1 MPEILET
8 PNIAQATDAF
18 ISGQHQL
25 FINNEWVDA
34 TSGEILT
41 VINPA
46 SGEAIATVAAASTA
60 DIDSAVNAARQAF
73 DHGPWRTMGAT
84 ARAELLLKLADLVAQ
99 HGQTFSETEVL
110 CTGMPMATAAAL
122 APIVG
127 RDWLR
132 YYAGWATKIAGETLA
147 QDPLPFPGA
156 ATESFLMTRKEPVG
170 VAAQIVPWNFP
181 LGMTIMKL
189 GPALAAGCTVVLKPD
204 EHTPL
209 SALLLARLTKE
220 AGFPDGVINIVPGYG
235 HVAGAA
241 LAEHPLVDK
250 ISFTGSTEVGRKI
263 VDACKGNLKKVTLE
277 LGGKSPF
284 IVMPDADLNKAI
296 PMAVMQG
303 YFLQGQNCVCPSRM
317 LVHHSIYDQFIAG
330 VKAGAESLMIGP
342 GLNPETTLGPLVS
355 ARQLSRVQSYVDA
368 GQQEG
373 AELITGGAALDR
385 PGNFMPP
392 TLFAGCYRDM
402 KIVREEIFGP
412 VLTVTKLETDD
423 IAEVIDYANDTVY
436 GLNGSVWTE
445 NIGTAMRISS
455 GVRSGIVGINAHTMS
470 DIHGGLGGY
479 KQSGWGREMGSE
491 SLDAYLE
498 TKTVIMHY

>member
-1 MPEILET
+1 MPEVIET
-8 PNIAQATDAF
+8 PNISQATEQF
-18 ISGQHQL
+18 INANHQL
-25 FINNEWVDA
+25 FINNQWLDGS
-34 TSGEILT
+34 SGETLT

-46 SGEAIATVAAASTA
+46 TGEAIASVPAASRA
-60 DIDSAVNAARQAF
+60 DVDMAVNAARVAF

-84 ARAELLLKLADLVAQ
+84 ARAALMLKLADLVEQ

-110 CTGMPMATAAAL
+110 CTGMPMTSAANL
-122 APIVG
+122 APMLA

-132 YYAGWATKIAGETLA
+132 YYAGWSTKISGETLA

-156 ATESFLMTRKEPVG
+156 TTESFLMTRKEPIG
-170 VAAQIVPWNFP
+170 VAAQIVPWNYP
-181 LGMTIMKL
+181 LGMTILKM

-220 AGFPDGVINIVPGYG
+220 AGFPDGVINIIPGYG
-235 HVAGAA
+235 QVAGAA

-284 IVMPDADLNKAI
+284 IVMPDADLSKAI
-296 PMAVMQG
+296 PMAVMLG

-317 LVHHSIYDQFIAG
+317 LVHHSLYDQFIDG
-330 VKAGAESLMIGP
+330 VKTGAESLVIGP
-342 GLNPETTLGPLVS
+342 GLNPATTIGPLVS
-355 ARQLSRVQSYVDA
+355 SRQLDRVQSYVESGKA
-368 GQQEG
+368 EG
-373 AELITGGAALDR
+373 AELITGGKSLDR
-385 PGNFMPP
+385 PGNFMQP
-392 TLFAGCYRDM
+392 TLFAGANRDM
-402 KIVREEIFGP
+402 KIVQEEIFGP
-412 VLTVTKLETDD
+412 VLTVIKMETDD
-423 IAEVIDYANDTVY
+423 VAEVIDHANDTIY
-436 GLNGSVWTE
+436 GLNASVWTE
-445 NIGTAMRISS
+445 NIGTAMRISQ

-470 DIHGGLGGY
+470 DVNSGLGGY

-491 SLDAYLE
+491 SMDAYLE